1 MSKYYIGIMCGTS
14 LDSIDISIASI
25 TSRKIKIKGFS
36 EYKLDHQF
44 KDTIN
49 MIKTT
54 SYSAK
59 ALHKINLNITNLIY
73 KYVKHSLDKCRLKP
87 EDIIAIGFPGITLNH
102 RPDLKMSTFI
112 GDPKLLSQKLKM
124 IIISD
129 FRQTDIDAGGQG
141 AANYV
146 GSVADGNGVTYQMPA
161 MDIMGATVTGGID
174 YSFQGGSDSPNDGT
188 GVARDDTWGN
198 AYGVGLTVAYDALSV
213 GAFVSERE
221 HLNPTNDKSISD
233 EFTGSWNVKY
243 SMGPVSIGYS
253 EFHISSG
260 LADNGSAD
268 TTTAAKTVGTTSG
281 IFDGDMMS
289 IAFNVNDDLS
299 LSWSEMTATH
309 DSQQMSGSA
318 STATDVD
325 EKHESIQ
332 MAYSMGAMSIKA
344 YKTEITNPNF
354 DEDAESI
361 TKNEIALGLSF

>member
-1 MSKYYIGIMCGTS
+1 M
-14 LDSIDISIASI
+14 
-25 TSRKIKIKGFS
+25 
-36 EYKLDHQF
+36 
-44 KDTIN
+44 
-49 MIKTT
+49 
-54 SYSAK
+54 
-59 ALHKINLNITNLIY
+59 INLKKVGLTALAGSLAAVTAQAGELSVTGSANVTYVTQSGGNIAQSLGHDKDVKFSGSGELDNGWTFAIHTLSKDDLTVSSTATVITMGSMGSIGVGSGGGTNVNGAYDEPIPTAY
-73 KYVKHSLDKCRLKP
+73 EENS
-87 EDIIAIGFPGITLNH
+87 
-102 RPDLKMSTFI
+102 
-112 GDPKLLSQKLKM
+112 
-124 IIISD
+124 
-129 FRQTDIDAGGQG
+129 DAGGQG

-146 GSVADGNGVTYQMPA
+146 GSYADGNGVTYQMPA

-174 YSFQGGSDSPNDGT
+174 YSFQGGSDSPNDGS
-188 GVARDDTWGN
+188 GVARSNTAGN

-332 MAYSMGAMSIKA
+332 MAYSTGAMSIKA

-354 DEDAESI
+354 DEDAETI